1 MNDVRL
7 QVLALATAVTFAGSF
22 LTAAIT
28 VALGRTRYQRA
39 AGAIMLAC
47 YLAALA
53 LRPPVG
59 LASNA
64 LVLAGAAGGV
74 LLLVG
79 RLTPPAV
86 LAFLIVASLADL
98 LSFSGGLTRRITDAY
113 RSGASDLLLYLSLV
127 APFRGRTIPI
137 VGIGDLFVV
146 GASAAGLI
154 ASGWRWPATAAV
166 IAAGLVAALL
176 FGIWRGGAPA
186 VPFIA
191 GAVGIALL
199 LARRGPTPP
208 RPDVARSSSRA

>member
-1 MNDVRL
+1 V
-7 QVLALATAVTFAGSF
+7 
-22 LTAAIT
+22 I
-28 VALGRTRYQRA
+28 
-39 AGAIMLAC
+39 
-47 YLAALA
+47 
-53 LRPPVG
+53 RPPVG

-74 LLLVG
+74 LLLAG

-113 RSGASDLLLYLSLV
+113 RSGASDLLLHLSLV

-146 GASAAGLI
+146 GAGAAGLI
-154 ASGWRWPATAAV
+154 ASGWRWPAAAAV

-191 GAVGIALL
+191 GAVGVALL

-208 RPDVARSSSRA
+208 RRDAARSSSRA